1 MALEDPSVEATLM
14 VLRCSECG
22 DTFSYDGGDTFCP
35 SCGGT
40 EVDPASEP
48 LL

>member
-1 MALEDPSVEATLM
+1 MSIDEASVEQSLM

-22 DTFSYDGGDTFCP
+22 DTFAYDSGDRACP

-40 EVDPASEP
+40 EVDAASEP